1 MGRARNLCKEGKR
14 ELKTLADDF
23 GLLHRAD
30 VQRVIETCKSYSQ
43 GQQAIMRVYEAVYMK

>member
-1 MGRARNLCKEGKR
+1 MGKSRNLCREDKK

-23 GLLHRAD
+23 GLLYRED
-30 VQRVIETCKSYSQ
+30 VQRIIETCKSYAQ